1 MLSHRGFCW
10 MKEMKI
16 CLLWFF
22 HTLKK
27 LRTLQK
33 LYLTRAV
40 LFCLFV
46 LRFALVLNSVTG
58 IIQIPPVSFLGQM
71 RERIELLLFHIRWT
85 GYADAVGIFV
95 CYPSGRFYFWK
106 TSLYYLFSVVTFM
119 IQVYQLSR
127 QYDCCVFC
135 FVYSTETLHAKTPES
150 RSSILRFNS
159 GILWRSVW

>member
-46 LRFALVLNSVTG
+46 LRFAVVLKSVTG